1 MRATC
6 VPEVCGLVTSNSDGV
21 SGAVATDSGA
31 LRLLEASDCMS
42 RLTVELDDPGWYSD
56 G

>member
-6 VPEVCGLVTSNSDGV
+6 VPEVCSLVTSNSDGV
-21 SGAVATDSGA
+21 SGAVETESVA

-42 RLTVELDDPGWYSD
+42 RLEVELKDPEWYSD